1 MCPNA
6 LSAPTISSH
15 AIYRVDVSTIMSLA
29 TNSNLWGRQS
39 LLYMLVNWGPQK
51 LSNLPRFT
59 ELYSCQNED
68 WNPGLLTP
76 QVLLSHRRCS
86 FDSFSSHNSWIYP
99 MSQRLCFTRGPLVRL
114 KLCWCSAFLSTSKDF
129 AIYLSVPD
137 QGLVPRMLCYCF
149 WPYSVRSWREQMA
162 TAVWIMR
169 VWSQAGL
176 ENELRALLIYYCFY
190 S

>member
-1 MCPNA
+1 
-6 LSAPTISSH
+6 
-15 AIYRVDVSTIMSLA
+15 
-29 TNSNLWGRQS
+29 
-39 LLYMLVNWGPQK
+39 
-51 LSNLPRFT
+51 
-59 ELYSCQNED
+59 
-68 WNPGLLTP
+68 
-76 QVLLSHRRCS
+76 
-86 FDSFSSHNSWIYP
+86 
-99 MSQRLCFTRGPLVRL
+99 MSQRLCFTREPLVRL

-190 S
+190 GQGPAKVLSIPEQIEAGQPCPLLLPYTTYLLIFWIDFIQRLLWSAVPNDPLDLFPRYVPLFKESPISTGLPTLLPSLLFLLVTP